1 MKRTFLDLFKLILP
15 ISKYKR
21 SYIKELSEFV
31 DKQELKQVKYLAKL
45 GKIGFSTAK
54 LGLSEALMLDMD
66 YPQLNLAATDNDIK
80 KFVENINSDVAYKVK
95 KRAFKEFSNDVEERI
110 KKFVAPNIVGLDTV
124 KEACILQLF
133 ASDRVHILLLGDPQ
147 TGKTDIVRA
156 ISNLHPITVFGLGSG
171 ISGVGLALTVKGD
184 DIIRGLLPRAD
195 QGICCI
201 DELNLMQRKDRAS
214 LYSAMEK
221 GFVSYD
227 KGSKHLRMDANIRV
241 LATANPKLDKFVGR
255 RIELLKEQLP
265 FDDAL
270 ISRFNLVFLIRYP
283 SMEGFLNITRKIVS
297 QDPTILV
304 NEDINFIKEYVNFA
318 EDIKV
323 DFPKE
328 FEREVVD
335 FIEYLKKNEDNFL
348 VRIGPR
354 TVIGF
359 IRLCKASARLELRNQ
374 VMESDLEKVK
384 NIFEKALFV
393 RKKE

>member
-1 MKRTFLDLFKLILP
+1 MLP

-45 GKIGFSTAK
+45 GKIGFSTAN
-54 LGLSEALMLDMD
+54 LGLSDTLMLDMD
-66 YPQLNLAATDNDIK
+66 YPQLNLAATDKDVK

-95 KRAFKEFSNDVEERI
+95 KSAFREFSNNAEERI
-110 KKFVAPNIVGLDTV
+110 KKFVASNIMGLDTV

-133 ASDRVHILLLGDPQ
+133 ASDRAHMLLLGDPQ
-147 TGKTDIVRA
+147 TGKTDIIRA
-156 ISNLHPITVFGLGSG
+156 ISNLHPISIFGLGSG
-171 ISGVGLALTVKGD
+171 ISGVGLALSVKGN
-184 DIIRGLLPRAD
+184 DIIKGLLPKAD

-201 DELNLMQRKDRAS
+201 DELNLMQNKDRAS

-227 KGSKHLRMDANIRV
+227 KGSKHLRMDANIRI
-241 LATANPKLDKFVGR
+241 LATANPKLDRFVGR
-255 RIELLKEQLP
+255 TIDVLKEQLP
-265 FDDAL
+265 FDEAL
-270 ISRFNLVFLIRYP
+270 LSRFNLVFLIRYP
-283 SMEGFLNITRKIVS
+283 STKDFLNITRKIVS

-323 DFPKE
+323 EFPKE
-328 FEREVVD
+328 FEQEVVD
-335 FIEYLKKNEDNFL
+335 FIEYLKENENNFL
-348 VRIGPR
+348 IRIGPR

-359 IRLCKASARLELRNQ
+359 IRLCKASARLNLRNE
-374 VMESDLEKVK
+374 VTRGDLDKVK
-384 NIFEKALFV
+384 QIFEEALFV
-393 RKKE
+393 RKKD